1 VIVRARLRRIA
12 AHPGAVSALMLGT
25 LAVGTIV
32 VAGPSLLADSIILGF
47 IWALVAAG
55 LTLVFGVM
63 NVPNFAQGALF
74 MIGSSVAYVMH
85 AAFSDA
91 IVFAG
96 SLGIVLPIAV
106 VLAAAAASGLVGL
119 AAERIL
125 FVPLRRRAGE
135 DWVTSTFISTAALSV
150 FLINLH
156 QVAFGSGSKGIVGY
170 YPQYAPLHSF
180 GLVLSPDR
188 IFALIVGLSTLLGL
202 GALLRH
208 SRFGRAMRAVAQDET
223 GARLLGISVSHVHM
237 LTFTLSSALAGLAG
251 GTLLFLFPSSP
262 YVGQQPLFL
271 AWMVVILAGLGK
283 VLGTLVASLVIA
295 LLNNDTT
302 YVLGVSWTSVVPFVL
317 MIALLL
323 VKPSG
328 LTGHGANGTKGKW
341 ER

>member
-1 VIVRARLRRIA
+1 MIVRARLRRIA
-12 AHPGAVSALMLGT
+12 AHPGAVGALMLGI
-25 LAVGTIV
+25 LAAGTVV
-32 VAGPSLLADSIILGF
+32 VAGPSLLVDSIILGF

-74 MIGSSVAYVMH
+74 MIGSSVADAMH
-85 AAFSDA
+85 AAFGNST
-91 IVFAG
+91 VFAG
-96 SLGIVLPIAV
+96 WRGIVFPIAV

-125 FVPLRRRAGE
+125 FVPLRRRGGE
-135 DWVTSTFISTAALSV
+135 DWVTSTFISTAGLSI
-150 FLINLH
+150 FLINLD
-156 QVAFGSGSKGIVGY
+156 QVAFGSESKGIVGY
-170 YPQYAPLHSF
+170 YPQYAPIHSF
-180 GLVLSPDR
+180 GLAVSPDR
-188 IFALIVGLSTLLGL
+188 IFALVIGFSTLAGLS
-202 GALLRH
+202 ALLRY
-208 SRFGRAMRAVAQDET
+208 SRLGRAMRAVAQDET

-237 LTFTLSSALAGLAG
+237 LTFALSSALAGLAG
-251 GTLLFLFPSSP
+251 GTLLFLFPASP

-283 VLGTLVASLVIA
+283 VLGTLFASLMIA

-328 LTGHGANGTKGKW
+328 LVGRGENGTKGIW

>member
-1 VIVRARLRRIA
+1 LRRIGD
-12 AHPGAVSALMLGT
+12 HPGAVSALMLGA
-25 LAVGTIV
+25 LAVGTVV
-32 VAGPSLLADSIILGF
+32 VAGPSLLVDSIILGF

-74 MIGSSVAYVMH
+74 MIGSSVAYAMH
-85 AAFSDA
+85 AAFSDV
-91 IVFAG
+91 IIFAG
-96 SLGIVLPIAV
+96 SLRIVFPVAV
-106 VLAAAAASGLVGL
+106 VLAAAAATALVGL

-125 FVPLRRRAGE
+125 FVPLHRRAGE
-135 DWVTSTFISTAALSV
+135 DWVTSTFISTAALSM
-150 FLINLH
+150 FLINLN
-156 QVAFGSGSKGIVGY
+156 QVVFGSESRGIVGY
-170 YPQYAPLHSF
+170 YPQYSPLHSF
-180 GLVLSPDR
+180 GLAVSPDR

-202 GALLRH
+202 GGLLRY

-223 GARLLGISVSHVHM
+223 GARLLGISVSRVHM
-237 LTFTLSSALAGLAG
+237 LTFTLSSGLAGLAG

-271 AWMVVILAGLGK
+271 AWMIVILAGLGN
-283 VLGTLVASLVIA
+283 VFGTLVAGLVIA

-302 YVLGVSWTSVVPFVL
+302 YVLGVSWTSVVPFGL
-317 MIALLL
+317 MIALLF

-328 LTGHGANGTKGKW
+328 LTGQGANGTKGIW